1 MKSEYLKKITQ
12 LEQDKKKLSETLDS
26 KTNEIERLR
35 SEIEDKNVNPNTKA
49 S

>member
-26 KTNEIERLR
+26 KANEIERLR
-35 SEIEDKNVNPNTKA
+35 SEIEDKNVNANTKA